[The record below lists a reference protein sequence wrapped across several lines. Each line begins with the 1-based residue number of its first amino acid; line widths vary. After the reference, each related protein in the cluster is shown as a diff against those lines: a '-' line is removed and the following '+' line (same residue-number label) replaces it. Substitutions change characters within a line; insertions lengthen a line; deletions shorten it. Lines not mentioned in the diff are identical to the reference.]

1 MDFGNLLGALGGFF
15 GTVFAPVTF
24 LFHYIF
30 FQPVF
35 NVLMLIFQGVHS
47 FGISIILL
55 TLLIRGSLFPLT
67 RKQLASSRRMQEI
80 APKVKA
86 LQAQYRGDNAG
97 LMAAQQ
103 ALYKEHG
110 VSMYGGCLPLLI
122 QMPFLYALYYSF
134 YQVLD
139 TKGNVLKAIND
150 LIYPFLPHL
159 TAVPNASFLGFSL
172 IAPSVW
178 LAAVAGVLTFVQMRM
193 SLPVT
198 PPGNSGTPDTTQQ
211 TAKTM
216 QYIMPFFTFFIGTR
230 FPAGLALYWA
240 ISTGFSAVQQYFITG
255 WGSLWV
261 GVPGMERFVPKPAIS
276 APAVAVSSPASAR
289 RNGATGAA
297 PATPPAGGAG
307 FLAGLRARYRE
318 IVDQA
323 QAQAAA
329 DRSAAEGRGSGEP
342 AASGGDRGEGDDAEE
357 TQATPA
363 RKPTGGARDRRPRG
377 SRSGAV
383 LVRTSSE
390 PAARDLNPEARIAA
404 ENSGDAPAS
413 DDLPEKRIARENALA
428 SSSLNGVKNVNG
440 NVASRSATKNGS
452 GNSSGRNGQ
461 NGARGRPQ
469 SGARNRS
476 RGSR

>member
-1 MDFGNLLGALGGFF
+1 MDFGSLFGGIGAFF
-15 GTVFAPVTF
+15 GTVFTPVTF
-24 LFHYIF
+24 LFHYVF

-47 FGISIILL
+47 FGVSIILL
-55 TLLIRGSLFPLT
+55 TLLIRGSLYPLT
-67 RKQLASSRRMQEI
+67 RKQLASSRKMQEL
-80 APKVKA
+80 APKLKA
-86 LQAQYRGDNAG
+86 LQAQHRGDNAG
-97 LMAAQQ
+97 MMAAQQ

-139 TKGNVLKAIND
+139 TKGNVLKAINE

-159 TAVPNASFLGFSL
+159 SAVPNSTFLGFSL
-172 IAPSVW
+172 IQPSIW

-198 PPGNSGTPDTTQQ
+198 APGNSGTPDTTQQ

-255 WGSLWV
+255 WGTLWV
-261 GVPGMERFVPKPAIS
+261 GVPGMERFVPKPATP
-276 APAVAVSSPASAR
+276 APAAVATPAR
-289 RNGATGAA
+289 RAIAGAA
-297 PATPPAGGAG
+297 PEPVAPAPGG
-307 FLAGLRARYRE
+307 FLAGLRERYRAL
-318 IVDQA
+318 VDQA
-323 QAQAAA
+323 QAQAEA
-329 DRSAAEGRGSGEP
+329 DRSAAEARRNGGS
-342 AASGGDRGEGDDAEE
+342 AAGDEADGDGPGGDSGSQNGAVGQRSA
-357 TQATPA
+357 
-363 RKPTGGARDRRPRG
+363 GGARGQRNRA

-383 LVRTSSE
+383 LVRANPE
-390 PAARDLNPEARIAA
+390 PVGDDRIPEARIVA
-404 ENSGDAPAS
+404 ENSDAQLED

-428 SSSLNGVKNVNG
+428 NSALNGVKNLNGSATTRPAAKNG
-440 NVASRSATKNGS
+440 NGKSPGP
-452 GNSSGRNGQ
+452 NGQ
-461 NGARGRPQ
+461 NSARSRQ
-469 SGARNRS
+469 SAGARNRS
-476 RGSR
+476 RRSR